1 MVPENMKKPY
11 EFELFHP
18 SSREPLDLYS
28 WGNDFFRPLVE
39 LDRSKLAGMDNLK
52 KIAEYLEKGE
62 NVFLMSNHQV
72 TRRTRHRSMWWR
84 FSVLVSAVL
93 LMLVVADA
101 VT

>member
-18 SSREPLDLYS
+18 SSREPLDLYT

-39 LDRSKLAGMDNLK
+39 LDKSKLAGMDNLK

-72 TRRTRHRSMWWR
+72 TKCVSVSWCWW
-84 FSVLVSAVL
+84 SCW
-93 LMLVVADA
+93 
-101 VT
+101 